1 MQKKLLAASF
11 LLLIGAGCTST
22 ASIDTNVDTTTDD
35 AASGTQETGTEEQ
48 NDTDTTTEG
57 GIDVTGTVTTNEGTT
72 TLELDATASTQLF
85 TVTGTNF
92 AFAPSAMTVKKGD
105 TVVITF
111 KNGDGFHDFVI
122 DELNVRT
129 AQIQDGAQETVT
141 FVADKAGTFE
151 YYCSVGQHRAM
162 GMKGTLTVTE

>member
-1 MQKKLLAASF
+1 MQKKLLAAS
-11 LLLIGAGCTST
+11 LLLFLGAGCTST
-22 ASIDTNVDTTTDD
+22 ATIDTTADDTTETANSELETAKEDD
-35 AASGTQETGTEEQ
+35 
-48 NDTDTTTEG
+48 
-57 GIDVTGTVTTNEGTT
+57 GIVADITTNEGTT

-85 TVTGTNF
+85 TVTGSNF

>member
-1 MQKKLLAASF
+1 MQKKLLAASLF
-11 LLLIGAGCTST
+11 LLLGAGCTST
-22 ASIDTNVDTTTDD
+22 ATIDTTTDD
-35 AASGTQETGTEEQ
+35 TDNEGGGGADFLPDELGEGTTQEEA
-48 NDTDTTTEG
+48 TDG
-57 GIDVTGTVTTNEGTT
+57 VTADITTNEGTT

-85 TVTGTNF
+85 TVTGSNF

-105 TVVITF
+105 NVVITF

>member
-11 LLLIGAGCTST
+11 LLLIGAGCSTT
-22 ASIDTNVDTTTDD
+22 ASVDTDVD
-35 AASGTQETGTEEQ
+35 VSA
-48 NDTDTTTEG
+48 DDTTETANSELETAKEDD
-57 GIDVTGTVTTNEGTT
+57 GIDGIVADITTNEGTT
-72 TLELDATASTQLF
+72 TLELDATASTHLF
-85 TVTGTNF
+85 TVTASNF
-92 AFAPSAMTVKKGD
+92 AFAPAAMTVKKGD
-105 TVVITF
+105 NVVITF

-122 DELNVRT
+122 DGLNVRT

>member
-1 MQKKLLAASF
+1 MQKKLLAAS
-11 LLLIGAGCTST
+11 LLLLLGAGCSAT
-22 ASIDTNVDTTTDD
+22 ANVDADIDDTTD
-35 AASGTQETGTEEQ
+35 AAEEATTSELETAKE
-48 NDTDTTTEG
+48 DD
-57 GIDVTGTVTTNEGTT
+57 GIVADITTNEGTT

-105 TVVITF
+105 NVVITF